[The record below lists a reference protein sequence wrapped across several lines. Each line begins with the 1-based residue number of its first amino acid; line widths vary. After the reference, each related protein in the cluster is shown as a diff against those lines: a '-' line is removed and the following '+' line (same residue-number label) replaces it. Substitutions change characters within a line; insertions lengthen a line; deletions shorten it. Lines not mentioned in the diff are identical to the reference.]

1 MLRHTGRLL
10 LSECLVSQAAA
21 ASTHCC
27 QWTQQI
33 QLRLNSSNTI
43 GNSSAFVHNSV
54 DEPVTGALS
63 QADALVSASQAAGE
77 AAVLA
82 AQGSTW
88 WGTRKA
94 IDILM
99 WTHDSIGLPW
109 FEAIAVSNLIL
120 KLGLL
125 PLTVIM
131 QAKQPAMQAMRA
143 DTEKLQA
150 MAKQALK
157 AKTPQENERLRLQVR
172 ADRAVFDDKYKST
185 KKLAFLIPVSAVTQM
200 ALFISQFSAVSTLA
214 NEKLPSM
221 ANEGAWWFKD
231 LTMPDPV
238 YGLPIICCVATLA
251 MLQSNAANAAMGQM
265 PGSNPQI
272 SKRIMSIAAL
282 LIIPFGGWTSAAVGV
297 LWASNAIIQV
307 AQNLLLANSTF
318 RSTFGLPPL
327 AAAPATQPTGTSWL
341 EQFGVGNSST
351 TQQKPPPPGMQPGFA
366 VNYLANKPRR
376 KRYE

>member
-1 MLRHTGRLL
+1 
-10 LSECLVSQAAA
+10 
-21 ASTHCC
+21 
-27 QWTQQI
+27 
-33 QLRLNSSNTI
+33 
-43 GNSSAFVHNSV
+43 
-54 DEPVTGALS
+54 
-63 QADALVSASQAAGE
+63 
-77 AAVLA
+77 
-82 AQGSTW
+82 
-88 WGTRKA
+88 
-94 IDILM
+94 
-99 WTHDSIGLPW
+99 
-109 FEAIAVSNLIL
+109 
-120 KLGLL
+120 
-125 PLTVIM
+125 
-131 QAKQPAMQAMRA
+131 
-143 DTEKLQA
+143 
-150 MAKQALK
+150 
-157 AKTPQENERLRLQVR
+157 
-172 ADRAVFDDKYKST
+172 
-185 KKLAFLIPVSAVTQM
+185 
-200 ALFISQFSAVSTLA
+200 
-214 NEKLPSM
+214 M